1 MDEVLEKKD
10 IIILDSDT
18 PEDGDGGLYPYDP
31 STEDIDFR
39 EDSLTVYELIRKYN
53 QKKLIIDPDFQRNLV
68 WDVKQ

>member
-31 STEDIDFR
+31 
-39 EDSLTVYELIRKYN
+39 
-53 QKKLIIDPDFQRNLV
+53 
-68 WDVKQ
+68 

>member
-53 QKKLIIDPDFQRNLV
+53 QKKLIIDPDFQRN
-68 WDVKQ
+68 